1 MNKLG
6 GLLGAGM
13 SITRDSHPTPRGSRP
28 SAQAPAAIPDED
40 FAERYL
46 EIEFAAALRGRRL
59 TVVLF
64 HIDDIEKIAQV
75 HAVPQE
81 SLMFASYRAIKRHTR
96 AMHLTVRV
104 ERNPG
109 TFLSVL
115 SDVGVDGARVFVER
129 ARREMAAIRLAGRS
143 IPVSIGVASFDH
155 SMSDASHL
163 IRAAESAL
171 NRAVLRGGN
180 RVAVLVSTLTAGTA

>member
-1 MNKLG
+1 LG
-6 GLLGAGM
+6 TGLGT
-13 SITRDSHPTPRGSRP
+13 TRDPHPTPRNSRS
-28 SAQAPAAIPDED
+28 SAQAPPAIQDEA

-46 EIEFAAALRGRRL
+46 AIEFAAALRGRRL

-64 HIDDIEKIAQV
+64 HIDDIEKLAQV
-75 HAVPQE
+75 HGVPQE
-81 SLMFASYRAIKRHTR
+81 SLVFAAFRAIKRHTR
-96 AMHLTVRV
+96 AMNLTVRV

-109 TFLSVL
+109 TFLSIL

-155 SMSDASHL
+155 SMSDPSHM

-180 RVAVLVSTLTAGTA
+180 RVAVLVSKLTAGTT